1 MSGIVIS
8 GRDLPGQF
16 HLGRRCVLSPSFTIR
31 DESWSDDPDTV
42 NVKPLGAL
50 WTSPATKENAR
61 AAATTWSDLY
71 YTSPR
76 TAGLRQ
82 KNNPRR
88 PWKTLLRNKFVTP
101 ERLWP
106 VIPDPS
112 ARIVRL
118 ACLDDQLA
126 AARQWPGR
134 HGRIDFAAMARDGI
148 DAVWVLPD
156 IIPAMVKVGPAWD
169 HPDSPLR
176 DQFYGWDIESVAWL
190 RPDKITVGT
199 PIDVIRKQPP
209 PPAEAAQ
216 QTALDIRA
224 QFAWQPPPAA
234 ASDSR
239 EGSVNILDRAT
250 IEEEKLESYAFLN
263 VDETDGEAPHEPAS
277 DSEDCFIEALA
288 AFETAWDAHVGQE
301 ADVTLWEPIVG
312 GSPLSIGV
320 TRHDAD
326 TPLYVVLD
334 PDTGHSHVHF
344 DDADGRRRF
353 LNVDAAA
360 AILGKNTED
369 TARILY
375 AAIDGLQAA
384 ATESK
389 RWQASTPAN
398 VETAAAACACEE
410 SFPTSI
416 DAPLYQ
422 TPDSTAI
429 SPPHTRKNQKQKSPK
444 RHTRPR

>member
-8 GRDLPGQF
+8 GRGLPGQF
-16 HLGRRCVLSPSFTIR
+16 HLGRHCVLSPSFTIR

-61 AAATTWSDLY
+61 AAATTWSELY
-71 YTSPR
+71 YASPLM
-76 TAGLRQ
+76 AGLRE
-82 KNNPRR
+82 KNNPMR
-88 PWKTLLRNKFVTP
+88 PWRTRLRNKFVTP

-106 VIPDPS
+106 VIPDSS

-134 HGRIDFAAMARDGI
+134 HGRIDFAAMARDAI

-156 IIPAMVKVGPAWD
+156 TIPTMVKVGRAWD

-199 PIDVIRKQPP
+199 PIDVIRKQPR

-224 QFAWQPPPAA
+224 QFAWQPPPALP
-234 ASDSR
+234 SNSW

-250 IEEEKLESYAFLN
+250 IEEERLESYAFLN
-263 VDETDGEAPHEPAS
+263 DQHTSTDEAS
-277 DSEDCFIEALA
+277 PESAGDSEDCFIDALA
-288 AFETAWDAHVGQE
+288 TFETVWESRVGQE
-301 ADVTLWEPIVG
+301 ADVTLWEPIVD
-312 GSPLSIGV
+312 GSPLSIGIS
-320 TRHDAD
+320 RRDAD
-326 TPLYVVLD
+326 TPLHVVLD
-334 PDTGHSHVHF
+334 PDTGHVHTDVG
-344 DDADGRRRF
+344 DDRRRF

>member
-134 HGRIDFAAMARDGI
+134 HGRIDFAAMAHDGI
-148 DAVWVLPD
+148 DAVWVLPE
-156 IIPAMVKVGPAWD
+156 IIPTMVKIGRAWD
-169 HPDSPLR
+169 RPDSPLR

-209 PPAEAAQ
+209 PAESAQ

-239 EGSVNILDRAT
+239 EGSINILDRAT
-250 IEEEKLESYAFLN
+250 IEEERLESYAFLN
-263 VDETDGEAPHEPAS
+263 VDETDGEAPHEPAG

-288 AFETAWDAHVGQE
+288 AFETAWDAHVGRE
-301 ADVTLWEPIVG
+301 TDVTLWEPLVG

-320 TRHDAD
+320 SRHDAD

-360 AILGKNTED
+360 AILGKSPAD
-369 TARILY
+369 AARILY

-384 ATESK
+384 ADTSK
-389 RWQASTPAN
+389 RWQASTHTN
-398 VETAAAACACEE
+398 VETAAAACACEK

-416 DAPLYQ
+416 DATLPEAS
-422 TPDSTAI
+422 DSTTI
-429 SPPHTRKNQKQKSPK
+429 CPPRTRNKQKQKSPE
-444 RHTRPR
+444 RHTRIH

>member
-8 GRDLPGQF
+8 GWDLPGQF

-31 DESWSDDPDTV
+31 DESWSEDSDTV

-88 PWKTLLRNKFVTP
+88 PWKTRLRNKFVTP

-106 VIPDPS
+106 VIPDSS
-112 ARIVRL
+112 ARVVRL

-134 HGRIDFAAMARDGI
+134 YGRIDFAAMARDGI

-156 IIPAMVKVGPAWD
+156 IIPAMVKIGGAWD

-176 DQFYGWDIESVAWL
+176 AQFYGWDIESVAWL

-199 PIDVIRKQPP
+199 PIDVIRKQPSP
-209 PPAEAAQ
+209 LAEAAQ

-224 QFAWQPPPAA
+224 QFAWQPPPGLP
-234 ASDSR
+234 SNSR
-239 EGSVNILDRAT
+239 EGSVSILDRAT
-250 IEEEKLESYAFLN
+250 IEEERLESYAFLN
-263 VDETDGEAPHEPAS
+263 VDETDGEAPHEPAG

-288 AFETAWDAHVGQE
+288 AFEAAWESRVGQE
-301 ADVTLWEPIVG
+301 ADVTLWEPIVD

-320 TRHDAD
+320 SRRDAD

-334 PDTGHSHVHF
+334 PDTGHSHIHF

-369 TARILY
+369 AAHILY
-375 AAIDGLQAA
+375 AAINGLQTAA
-384 ATESK
+384 DTSK

-398 VETAAAACACEE
+398 VETAAAACACEQ

-416 DAPLYQ
+416 DATLPEAS
-422 TPDSTAI
+422 DSTTI
-429 SPPHTRKNQKQKSPK
+429 CPPHTRKNQKQKSPE
-444 RHTRPR
+444 RHTRPH